1 MLPSP
6 PLAFGAAFFRP
17 LSVNCNVYSPS
28 GNMEVRF
35 PELHTEVCPH
45 DLDLDTA
52 MIRSERSTM

>member
-6 PLAFGAAFFRP
+6 ALAFGTAFFKP

-35 PELHTEVCPH
+35 PELHIEVCPQ

-52 MIRSERSTM
+52 MIRIERSAM